1 MTNTEPSKKAYS
13 MEESNGLIVKW
24 SINTIAVIGK
34 TDASTSFSL
43 SINAPN

>member
-1 MTNTEPSKKAYS
+1 

-34 TDASTSFSL
+34 TDASTSLSL
-43 SINAPN
+43 SFIAPNQTPHCKKILY